1 MDLEFRS
8 IYSVQEEER
17 LEEEFPLIRGNENS
31 GKTIQIELQ
40 LISGFHLYLLQIG
53 FRKKVCAYAY
63 EKSKIECKWTN
74 SRGGLSKPGVDL
86 TKLSFFRFSNFR
98 C

>member
-40 LISGFHLYLLQIG
+40 LISGSHLCLLQIG
-53 FRKKVCAYAY
+53 FRKKVCACAY
-63 EKSKIECKWTN
+63 EN
-74 SRGGLSKPGVDL
+74 QRLSA
-86 TKLSFFRFSNFR
+86 
-98 C
+98 